1 MQMVINLAQVSF
13 RNKKVNFYTCSR
25 LTFLKKK
32 CHYGKCLKER
42 CVCPQK
48 LPDPS
53 SGSRLRRS
61 KLTWSGL
68 FLFKW
73 GLGWKCSEILPTI
86 KLLYNPRVNI
96 VFTSSCS
103 EVWLRPRQIDDSYQ
117 TQPEIAHGN
126 VMCVRVL
133 CWNIQWNNIL
143 SSYCCIAAICRAL
156 WNEIRK
162 ESYNN
167 TTGWQITLP
176 QGLAPKC
183 HKGDVIMTSV
193 SIYSWL
199 FHSCFVFLVVSAH
212 WCHAT

>member
-1 MQMVINLAQVSF
+1 M
-13 RNKKVNFYTCSR
+13 
-25 LTFLKKK
+25 LKRAL
-32 CHYGKCLKER
+32 CI
-42 CVCPQK
+42 P
-48 LPDPS
+48 PDPS
-53 SGSRLRRS
+53 RGLRLRRS
-61 KLTWSGL
+61 KLA
-68 FLFKW
+68 
-73 GLGWKCSEILPTI
+73 
-86 KLLYNPRVNI
+86 
-96 VFTSSCS
+96 SSCS
-103 EVWLRPRQIDDSYQ
+103 EGWLRPWQIDDSYQ

-133 CWNIQWNNIL
+133 CWNIQWNNI

-167 TTGWQITLP
+167 TTGWRITLP

-183 HKGDVIMTSV
+183 HKGDVILTSV

-199 FHSCFVFLVVSAH
+199 FHSCFLFLVVSAY